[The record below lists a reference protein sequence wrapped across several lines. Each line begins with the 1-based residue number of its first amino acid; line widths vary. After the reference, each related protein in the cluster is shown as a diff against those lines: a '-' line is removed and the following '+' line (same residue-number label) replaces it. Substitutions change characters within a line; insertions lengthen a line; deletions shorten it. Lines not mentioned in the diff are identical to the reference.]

1 MQTCQLCIGHSI
13 IGPWR
18 LTDNYM
24 ASFPETF
31 RFGEFAG
38 SLLWLVFWI
47 IVIVTLVGLPLIF
60 IVLFYVPLPE
70 IDGEVLTPYLFLTSI
85 LYPQSMVPVIETL
98 LDSTLFKVAVFPGF
112 TYGALIAAATIF
124 IERKFLAKMQLI
136 VGPLYAGKIEGILQ
150 LMADGLKLLSKEIIV
165 PSGADKIIFWAA
177 PIAFVATAAAVI
189 AVIPAA
195 PGWVVADIDV
205 GLLAVFAILGFF
217 PLIALLFSWASN
229 SKYPFIGGLRALHQM
244 IAFEIPFILSAL
256 SVVLL
261 SGTLNLTDVVESQIQ
276 SYWFILFLPISAFV
290 FYISSLAE
298 LERVPFDLPE
308 AEAEIVAGWL
318 TETSGMIYG
327 LIQLGTYIKLYA
339 LAALFVVLFLGGWAG
354 PQIFPAQIMP
364 ESEETI
370 IPVIYDATIA
380 NAIFWFTLKT
390 FGIILLMLLP
400 RGISPRIRIDILLHT
415 GWYKLIVLAF
425 INMFID
431 VALIYGGV
439 LGPGGLL
446 VR

>member
-1 MQTCQLCIGHSI
+1 
-13 IGPWR
+13 
-18 LTDNYM
+18 M
-24 ASFPETF
+24 ATAPKDF
-31 RFGEFAG
+31 RFGNFVG
-38 SLLWLVFWI
+38 SLVWLIFWVI
-47 IVIVTLVGLPLIF
+47 TIVSLVGLPLIF
-60 IVLFYVPLPE
+60 IILFYVPLPYSN
-70 IDGEVLTPYLFLTSI
+70 GEVLTPYLFL
-85 LYPQSMVPVIETL
+85 SMMVDPTRTL
-98 LDSTLFKVAVFPGF
+98 PIIKFLIHTDLFRIAVFPGF
-112 TYGALIAAATIF
+112 TFAALIAAATIF
-124 IERKFLAKMQLI
+124 IERKFLAKMQLR

-150 LMADGLKLLSKEIIV
+150 LAADGLKLISKEIII
-165 PSGADKIIFWAA
+165 PSGADKLIFWAA
-177 PIAFVATAAAVI
+177 PIAYVATAAALAALVP
-189 AVIPAA
+189 VA
-195 PGWVVADIDV
+195 PGWVAADLDV

-261 SGTLNLTDVVESQIQ
+261 SGTLNLTEVVESQIQ
-276 SYWFILFLPISAFV
+276 SYWFIFFLPISAFV

-298 LERVPFDLPE
+298 LERIPFDLPE

-327 LIQLGTYIKLYA
+327 LLQLGSYIKTYA
-339 LAALFVVLFLGGWAG
+339 LAALFVILFLGGWAG
-354 PQIFPAQIMP
+354 PQIFPAEIIP
-364 ESEETI
+364 ESEESI
-370 IPVIYDATIA
+370 IPIIYDATVA

-390 FGIILLMLLP
+390 FGVIMLMLLP

-415 GWYKLIVLAF
+415 GWYKLIVLSF
-425 INMFID
+425 INIFI
-431 VALIYGGV
+431 ALALVYGGV

>member
-1 MQTCQLCIGHSI
+1 
-13 IGPWR
+13 
-18 LTDNYM
+18 M
-24 ASFPETF
+24 ASYPQNF

-38 SLLWLVFWI
+38 SLIWLIFWI
-47 IVIVTLVGLPLIF
+47 LVIVALVGLPLIF
-60 IVLFYVPLPE
+60 IILFYVPLPE
-70 IDGEVLTPYLFLTSI
+70 IDGKVLTPYLFLTSI
-85 LYPQSMVPVIETL
+85 LYPQSAIPVIKTL
-98 LDSTLFKVAVFPGF
+98 LASTLFKVAVFPGF

-124 IERKFLAKMQLI
+124 IERKFLAKMQLR

-150 LMADGLKLLSKEIIV
+150 LIADGLKLISKEIIV
-165 PSGADKIIFWAA
+165 PSGADKLIFWAA
-177 PIAFVATAAAVI
+177 PIAYVATAAAVV
-189 AVIPAA
+189 ALIPAG

-229 SKYPFIGGLRALHQM
+229 SKYPFIGGLRALHQL
-244 IAFEIPFILSAL
+244 IAFEIPFLISAL

-261 SGTLNLTDVVESQIQ
+261 SGTLNLTEVVESQIQ
-276 SYWFILFLPISAFV
+276 SYWFIFFLPISAFV

-298 LERVPFDLPE
+298 LERIPFDLPE
-308 AEAEIVAGWL
+308 AESEIVAGWL

-327 LIQLGTYIKLYA
+327 LLQLGSYIKTYA
-339 LAALFVVLFLGGWAG
+339 LAALFVILFLGGWAG
-354 PQIFPAQIMP
+354 PQIFPTEIMP
-364 ESEETI
+364 GSADAI
-370 IPVIYDATIA
+370 IPINTIYDATVA
-380 NAIFWFTLKT
+380 NAVFWFTLKT
-390 FGIILLMLLP
+390 FGVIMLMLLP

-425 INMFID
+425 INMFIAL
-431 VALIYGGV
+431 ALIYGGV

>member
-1 MQTCQLCIGHSI
+1 
-13 IGPWR
+13 
-18 LTDNYM
+18 M

-85 LYPQSMVPVIETL
+85 IYPQSMVPVIETL

-124 IERKFLAKMQLI
+124 IERKFLAKMQLR

-150 LMADGLKLLSKEIIV
+150 LLADGLKLLSKEIIV

-177 PIAFVATAAAVI
+177 PIAFVATAAAVV
-189 AVIPAA
+189 ALIPAA

-327 LIQLGTYIKLYA
+327 LIQLGTYIKLYS

-425 INMFID
+425 INMFIAL
-431 VALIYGGV
+431 ALIYGGV